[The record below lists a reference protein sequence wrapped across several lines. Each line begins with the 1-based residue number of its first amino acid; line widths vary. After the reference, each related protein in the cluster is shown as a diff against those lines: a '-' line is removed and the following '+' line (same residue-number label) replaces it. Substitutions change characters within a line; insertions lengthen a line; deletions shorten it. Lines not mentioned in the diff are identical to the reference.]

1 MVKSL
6 VKSCVARMTHA
17 MLRVAHV
24 PRVHGRLEQR
34 AMMQGASDLRH
45 RYLAPPPKDDPR
57 HLTWHEN
64 SVFSQNGEDGILQHI
79 FAEIGTDSKRFI
91 EFGVEDGTECNSA
104 FLAIEMG
111 WTGLLMDGS
120 DDNARKG
127 RIFYD
132 AMIPHR
138 PGAVVFKS
146 AWITRENI
154 NGLIKESGFQG
165 EIDLLSVDIDGND
178 YWVWQAIDV
187 VQPRVVVAEY
197 NATFGPERAVTVP
210 YQPDFDRTRMSPTW
224 FYHGASLAALEK
236 LGRAKGYR
244 LIGCESTGVNA
255 FFVREDLMAGHFHA
269 FSAREAYIPQRVRL
283 MKGLSTAEQM
293 SAIQQLRVE
302 EV

>member
-6 VKSCVARMTHA
+6 VRSCVARMTHA

-34 AMMQGASDLRH
+34 ATMQGARDLRH
-45 RYLAPPPKDDPR
+45 RYLAPPSKEDPR

-64 SVFSQNGEDGILQHI
+64 SVYSQNGEDGILQHL
-79 FAEIGTDSKRFI
+79 FSEIGTGSKQFV

-104 FLAIEMG
+104 FLSIEMG
-111 WTGLLMDGS
+111 WSGLLMDGS
-120 DDNARKG
+120 DENARRG

-138 PGAVVFKS
+138 PGAVVFKR

-154 NGLIKESGFQG
+154 NGLIEESGFRG

-187 VQPRVVVAEY
+187 VQPRVVVVEY
-197 NATFGPERAVTVP
+197 NATFGPDRAVTVP
-210 YQPDFDRTRMSPTW
+210 YEADFDRRKKSPTH

-255 FFVREDLMAGHFHA
+255 FFVREDVMADHFHA
-269 FSAREAYIPQRVRL
+269 FSARDAYIPQRARL
-283 MKGLSTAEQM
+283 LRGFSTAAQM
-293 SAIQQLRVE
+293 TAIQHLPLVE
-302 EV
+302 V